1 MGNFSLV
8 AMLSVK
14 PENADAMRKALEE
27 DARLSVA
34 NEPGC
39 LQFDLSVH
47 NDAPGTFVLYE
58 VYTDADAFK
67 AHQAMPHYAAFRK
80 VADALVIDRKAHFME
95 RLVTGQKPV

>member
-8 AMLSVK
+8 AILCVK
-14 PENADAMRKALEE
+14 PENADTMRKALEE

-39 LQFDLSVH
+39 LQFDLSAPQ
-47 NDAPGTFVLYE
+47 DRPGTFVLYE

-67 AHQAMPHYAAFRK
+67 AHQGMPHYAAFRK
-80 VADALVIDRKAHFME
+80 VADALVVDRSVHFME
-95 RLVTGQKPV
+95 RLVTGGK

>member
-14 PENADAMRKALEE
+14 PENAEAMRKALED
-27 DARLSVA
+27 DARLSIA

-39 LQFDLSVH
+39 LQFDLSAP

-58 VYTDADAFK
+58 VYKDADAFK
-67 AHQAMPHYAAFRK
+67 AHQSMPHYAAFRK
-80 VADALVIDRKAHFME
+80 IADALVIDRKVHFME
-95 RLVTGQKPV
+95 RLVTGRK